1 MYTEIAS
8 PVGGVILRRDA
19 DGATIPRDP
28 GNIDYQRF
36 EVWLGEGNKP
46 AKLAIASVPPEVIS
60 DRQFAQALAKQG
72 VISKDEALALVKR
85 GEVPPALQAVI
96 DNVSDDE
103 ERFDLDMAVSGATT
117 FERSNPST
125 ESLAAAL
132 GWSSDQMDELWT
144 YAASIR

>member
-1 MYTEIAS
+1 M
-8 PVGGVILRRDA
+8 
-19 DGATIPRDP
+19 
-28 GNIDYQRF
+28 
-36 EVWLGEGNKP
+36 
-46 AKLAIASVPPEVIS
+46 
-60 DRQFAQALAKQG
+60 
-72 VISKDEALALVKR
+72 
-85 GEVPPALQAVI
+85 PPALQAVI

>member
-8 PVGGVILRRDA
+8 SGGGTILRRDA

-28 GNIDYQRF
+28 GNIDYQRYK
-36 EVWLGEGNKP
+36 VWLGEGNKP
-46 AKLAIASVPPEVIS
+46 AKLAATVAPPEVIS

-72 VISKDEALALVKR
+72 VISKDEALAFVKR

-96 DNVSDDE
+96 DSVSDDE

-132 GWSSDQMDELWT
+132 GWSSEQMDDLWT